1 MYTIVPCT
9 VTLVKYSSVYYRLQ
23 WYTVPLVLV
32 VGEENDTFLDG
43 VVAER
48 DLVWCRLGVRACWC
62 FLSRRGGEGGGGE
75 AWSGGEQA
83 VIRTS

>member
-9 VTLVKYSSVYYRLQ
+9 VTLVKYSSVFYRLL

-43 VVAER
+43 VVVER
-48 DLVWCRLGVRACWC
+48 DLVWRRLGVRVCWC
-62 FLSRRGGEGGGGE
+62 FLSRRGGEGRGGE

-83 VIRTS
+83 VIHTG